1 MDKQAEAL
9 KEFLERH
16 GMLYSF
22 ECFIETEDL
31 TLADYGIEADDS
43 DDD

>member
-22 ECFIETEDL
+22 ECFLETEDL
-31 TLADYGIEADDS
+31 TLEDYGIELEQGKD
-43 DDD
+43 